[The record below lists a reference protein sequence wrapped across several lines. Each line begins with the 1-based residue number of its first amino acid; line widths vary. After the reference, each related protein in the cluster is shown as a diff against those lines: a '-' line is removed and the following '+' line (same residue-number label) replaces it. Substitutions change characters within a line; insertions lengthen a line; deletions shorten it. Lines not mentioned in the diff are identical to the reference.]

1 MAVCDHSTQYCILR
15 AIGGEFFTH
24 LRKNKRFE
32 SDDAK
37 FYASMIVDIF
47 DYLHADN
54 IIYR

>member
-1 MAVCDHSTQYCILR
+1 MRLQ
-15 AIGGEFFTH
+15 GGEFFTH
-24 LRKNKRFE
+24 LRKAKRFD
-32 SDDAK
+32 SDTAK